1 MIFIYV
7 YLHFIY
13 LLYFDIFIMILLNFA
28 LLTGY
33 ALRPVLLSNTVQ
45 TESFTPYNNINV
57 FIYCLVMKYK
67 RYTDLKLI

>member
-1 MIFIYV
+1 
-7 YLHFIY
+7 
-13 LLYFDIFIMILLNFA
+13 MILLNFA

-33 ALRPVLLSNTVQ
+33 ALRPMLLSNTVQ